1 MHAQPV
7 HLLANSGCQPYTV
20 AALGT
25 TMTFTNSAAFT
36 ETASVGFDK
45 VRWGFLTGT
54 DQADDW
60 TLAIARLIERIR
72 LADRRMTAPS

>member
-1 MHAQPV
+1 V
-7 HLLANSGCQPYTV
+7 RSLAHSGCWRYSV
-20 AALGT
+20 ALLGT
-25 TMTFTNSAAFT
+25 TTNFTNSAALT
-36 ETASVGFDK
+36 EAASDGFAK
-45 VRWGFLTGT
+45 VRRGFLFGA

>member
-1 MHAQPV
+1 M
-7 HLLANSGCQPYTV
+7 HLLAKSGCRRYSV
-20 AALGT
+20 VLLGT
-25 TMTFTNSAAFT
+25 TTTFTNSAAFT
-36 ETASVGFDK
+36 ETASVGFATA
-45 VRWGFLTGT
+45 RWMFLFGA

>member
-1 MHAQPV
+1 
-7 HLLANSGCQPYTV
+7 
-20 AALGT
+20 
-25 TMTFTNSAAFT
+25 MTFTNSAAFT

>member
-1 MHAQPV
+1 
-7 HLLANSGCQPYTV
+7 LLANSGCLRYTV

-25 TMTFTNSAAFT
+25 TTTFTNSAALA
-36 ETASVGFDK
+36 EAASVGFAK

-72 LADRRMTAPS
+72 LADKRMTAPS